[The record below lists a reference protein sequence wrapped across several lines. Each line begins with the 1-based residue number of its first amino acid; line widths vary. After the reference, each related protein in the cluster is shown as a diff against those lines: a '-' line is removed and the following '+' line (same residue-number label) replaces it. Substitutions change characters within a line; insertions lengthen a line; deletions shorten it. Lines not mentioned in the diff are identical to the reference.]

1 MRTLVNDVTV
11 AATEERL
18 PRRRCGADTYT
29 GKGGSLTTV
38 MSDCQKD
45 VGAARKPVSVFRT
58 G

>member
-1 MRTLVNDVTV
+1 MNDVTV